1 MGTVFRHGE
10 FDDFEI
16 AIGDVRRRQRSKKI
30 VKYRRFFN
38 KKVVCK
44 KVEWPKP

>member
-30 VKYRRFFN
+30 VKYRRFFIR
-38 KKVVCK
+38 KSSVRK
-44 KVEWPKP
+44 